1 MNTSYN
7 TLLEK
12 ESFSKSDLHNLVNA
26 FLLGDIS
33 EEQMAKWIEGIY
45 NHGMS
50 IEESANYTQA
60 IINSGIKLDFN
71 DLSQMVVDK
80 HSTGGVGDKVSIILG
95 PLLAAYGCYVP
106 MIVGRSLGHT
116 GGTLDKLESIPGY
129 KSHLEIN
136 DFKRN
141 VEDIGIS
148 IMGQTDD
155 ICPADK
161 KIYALRDKINMIDS
175 YPLICGS
182 IMGKKIAEGINALIL
197 DIKTGNGAFMDTV
210 EKANKLGSLLKQI
223 GEFNGVQVEVA
234 ITDMNQPLG
243 NFSGVGVE
251 VVESIDAL
259 KGNGPK
265 DLMDVVFYLSLRII
279 KLFKK
284 NVKREDLEQI
294 IDSGEAFSKFVSMV
308 EAHGGSISEFERKK
322 YLHPEF
328 TYIIKSTDDGFL
340 KTFHTKQ
347 IGEVLSSIGAGRF
360 DNSDGIDNFAG
371 LKMYKKI
378 GDSVVKDEPVLE
390 FYCSSEKKINNLKK
404 KIDSLFVVS
413 DYKCNDVTLIY

>member
-1 MNTSYN
+1 MNTNYN
-7 TLLEK
+7 SLLNR
-12 ESFSKSDLHNLVNA
+12 ESFSKTDLHDLVNA
-26 FLLGDIS
+26 FLFGSIS
-33 EEQMAKWIEGIY
+33 ENDMAKWIERIY
-45 NHGMS
+45 HNGMS
-50 IEESANYTQA
+50 IKESANYTQA

-71 DLSQMVVDK
+71 GLSEMVVDK
-80 HSTGGVGDKVSIILG
+80 HSTGGVGDKVSIVLG

-129 KSHLEIN
+129 KSYLEID

-141 VEDIGIS
+141 VADVGVS

-182 IMGKKIAEGINALIL
+182 IMGKKIAEGIHALIL

-223 GEFNGVQVEVA
+223 GELNDVQVEVA

-243 NFSGVGVE
+243 NLSGVGVE
-251 VVESIDAL
+251 IVESMDAL

-279 KLFKK
+279 RLFEKDVKK
-284 NVKREDLEQI
+284 EDLERI
-294 IDSGEAFSKFVSMV
+294 IDSGQAFDKFISMV
-308 EAHGGSISEFERKK
+308 EAHGGSIGDFERKK
-322 YLHPEF
+322 YLEPGF
-328 TYIIKSTDDGFL
+328 TYIIKSKTDGFL
-340 KTFHTKQ
+340 ESFNTKR
-347 IGEVLSSIGAGRF
+347 IGEILSSIGAGRF
-360 DNSDGIDNFAG
+360 NNNNGIDNFSG
-371 LKMYKKI
+371 LKMHKKI
-378 GDSVVKDEPVLE
+378 SDSVVKDEPVLE
-390 FYCSSEKKINNLKK
+390 FHCSSEKKINNLKK
-404 KIDSLFVVS
+404 KIDSLFVIS
-413 DYKCNDVTLIY
+413 DSKSNDLTLIY

>member
-371 LKMYKKI
+371 LKMHKKI